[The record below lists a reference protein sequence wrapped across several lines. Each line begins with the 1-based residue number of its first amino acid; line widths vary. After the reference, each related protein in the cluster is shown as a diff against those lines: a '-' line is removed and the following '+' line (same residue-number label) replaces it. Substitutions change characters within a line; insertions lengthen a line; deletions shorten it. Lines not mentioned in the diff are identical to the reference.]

1 MIEIKDRFRLTG
13 IGIIA
18 GTAACATL
26 LCGCTQTASTVATT
40 KAAAGLPAQNANME
54 EVVIT
59 ASRPPAPRG

>member
-1 MIEIKDRFRLTG
+1 MIQTKDGFRLSS
-13 IGIIA
+13 IGVIA
-18 GTAACATL
+18 GTAAYATL
-26 LCGCTQTASTVATT
+26 LCGCTQTAPTVATT